1 VILVREAARLVVL
14 GESWQS
20 RAQRMGRSPLT
31 GTAGVWHL
39 YLYMNMLVEINMS
52 VEPLLV
58 DITLW
63 CYTAFHELINNGG
76 SKWLFIYLFSLAYAY
91 LHTNATVFLA
101 SVTVESKYSHPIL
114 RISFTVSVN
123 MLR

>member
-1 VILVREAARLVVL
+1 
-14 GESWQS
+14 
-20 RAQRMGRSPLT
+20 
-31 GTAGVWHL
+31 
-39 YLYMNMLVEINMS
+39 MNMLVEINMS

-63 CYTAFHELINNGG
+63 GYTAFHGLMNNGG
-76 SKWLFIYLFSLAYAY
+76 SKWLFIYLFSPACAY